1 VSQQETTPGEEE
13 RMTAQPV
20 PIDPLLAASLS
31 TRSTGTTEPRRTD
44 DRQPTSGHVHIDESR
59 PRETDRYDD
68 STPVVSR
75 SAATGPRVYEGI
87 EGCYERLYPRLVR
100 LAFLLVDTQEQAE
113 EAVQDAFAKAYSKW
127 DRILEPDAYMHT
139 AVVNTCRA
147 VQRRRALVRR
157 TPHPRPTNARGA
169 DEVADH
175 VADVVRRLPTQLRQV
190 VVLRYYLQLSEPEI
204 ARTLGIA
211 LGTVKSSLHRA
222 RARLKE
228 ELS

>member
-1 VSQQETTPGEEE
+1 
-13 RMTAQPV
+13 MTAQPV
-20 PIDPLLAASLS
+20 PIDPLLAASFGRVE
-31 TRSTGTTEPRRTD
+31 TRTTERRQAVVQDT
-44 DRQPTSGHVHIDESR
+44 PPH
-59 PRETDRYDD
+59 
-68 STPVVSR
+68 TPVVHDPDPMSPAPPH
-75 SAATGPRVYEGI
+75 STGPRVYEGI
-87 EGCYERLYPRLVR
+87 EVCYERLYPRLVR

-127 DRILEPDAYMHT
+127 DRVLEPDAYMHT

-147 VQRRRALVRR
+147 VQRRRALMRR
-157 TPHPRPTNARGA
+157 TPDPRPTNARGA

-175 VADVVRRLPTQLRQV
+175 VADVVRRLPLTLRQV

>member
-1 VSQQETTPGEEE
+1 VSQQETTPEEE
-13 RMTAQPV
+13 RMTARPV
-20 PIDPLLAASLS
+20 PIDPILAASLGRVE
-31 TRSTGTTEPRRTD
+31 TRPVDRRHVVAPDPPPTE
-44 DRQPTSGHVHIDESR
+44 S
-59 PRETDRYDD
+59 TDRHDPYEPIAPRT
-68 STPVVSR
+68 S
-75 SAATGPRVYEGI
+75 GPRVYESI
-87 EGCYERLYPRLVR
+87 EVCYERLYPRLVR

-127 DRILEPDAYMHT
+127 DRVLEPDAYMHT

-157 TPHPRPTNARGA
+157 TPEPRPTNARGA

-175 VADVVRRLPTQLRQV
+175 VADVVRRLPVTLRQV

>member
-1 VSQQETTPGEEE
+1 
-13 RMTAQPV
+13 MTAQPV
-20 PIDPLLAASLS
+20 PIDPLLAASFGRVESQPARRRHAVATDTPPDVEDLPIAA
-31 TRSTGTTEPRRTD
+31 TERSMRPTNRDTGP
-44 DRQPTSGHVHIDESR
+44 
-59 PRETDRYDD
+59 
-68 STPVVSR
+68 
-75 SAATGPRVYEGI
+75 SAPPTGPRVYEGI
-87 EGCYERLYPRLVR
+87 EICYERLYPRLVR

-127 DRILEPDAYMHT
+127 DRVLEPDAYMHT

-157 TPHPRPTNARGA
+157 TPDPRPTNARGA

-175 VADVVRRLPTQLRQV
+175 VADVVRRLPLTLRQV

>member
-1 VSQQETTPGEEE
+1 MS
-13 RMTAQPV
+13 AQPV
-20 PIDPLLAASLS
+20 PIDPLLATSFSRGPARADT
-31 TRSTGTTEPRRTD
+31 TRRTLAPEHMPAVPQATEPMV
-44 DRQPTSGHVHIDESR
+44 PTSGTPRAASR
-59 PRETDRYDD
+59 GDD
-68 STPVVSR
+68 
-75 SAATGPRVYEGI
+75 AGARVYEGI
-87 EGCYERLYPRLVR
+87 EVCYERLYPRLVR
-100 LAFLLVDTQEQAE
+100 LAFLLVDTREQAE
-113 EAVQDAFAKAYSKW
+113 EAVQESFAKAYSKW

-157 TPHPRPTNARGA
+157 TPDPRPTNARGA

-175 VADVVRRLPTQLRQV
+175 VADVVRRLPLTLRQV